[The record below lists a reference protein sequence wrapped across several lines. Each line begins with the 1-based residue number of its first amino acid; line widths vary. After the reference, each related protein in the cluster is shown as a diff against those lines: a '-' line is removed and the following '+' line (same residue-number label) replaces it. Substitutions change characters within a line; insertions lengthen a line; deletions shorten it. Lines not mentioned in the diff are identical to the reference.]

1 MSEANTVQ
9 EEQPQRLRILLADD
23 SRIIRVAVRRI
34 LEDKVELLEASDGEE
49 AWQALLEDDG
59 IDVLLTD
66 LGMPKL
72 NGYEL
77 IERVRDPQNSR
88 RLRTLPIIVLS
99 GADEPDEKQ
108 RALDA
113 GASDYITKPFDTQ
126 QITDR
131 VEALAREA
139 LRHRA
144 AASDPGS
151 AEDSGELDRETGMAN
166 RALFV
171 EQGEKDIAFAK
182 RYGKE
187 MSLLLLRVD
196 DIESLIESHG
206 VPLIEQMVRRL
217 GEFIV
222 QCLRRPDS
230 VGRLGRHEFGILAP
244 MTNDLGGL
252 TVANRIL
259 ERVRSVRFN
268 TKRGPLQFTVSLG
281 LASPKVNGLS
291 DYPSLAAIAEE
302 RLDRAMQSGGD
313 RVVYEDENAPSAL
326 AAVEFDEEVE
336 VDAAEP
342 EEAVADVVDEEPPA
356 AEVPALPPEVA
367 KLDRLPDSLDVIRW
381 LIAQGQGECLSEHRR
396 DLLQQLLPLLDFVA
410 DDEAMNLDTPLA
422 VMRSQLK

>member
-1 MSEANTVQ
+1 MSEAQTAQ
-9 EEQPQRLRILLADD
+9 DAQTQRLRILLADD

-49 AWQALLEDDG
+49 ALQTLLEDDA

-72 NGYEL
+72 DGYQL
-77 IERVRDPQNSR
+77 IERLRDPQNAR

-99 GADEPDEKQ
+99 GADEPEEKQ

-126 QITDR
+126 QITER

-139 LRHRA
+139 LRHREA
-144 AASDPGS
+144 GGDPGS
-151 AEDSGELDRETGMAN
+151 AEDRGELDRETGMAN
-166 RALFV
+166 RALFE
-171 EQGEKDIAFAK
+171 EQGEKDVAFAK
-182 RYGKE
+182 RYSKE
-187 MSLLLLRVD
+187 LSLLLLRVD
-196 DIESLIESHG
+196 DIDALTESHG
-206 VPLIEQMVRRL
+206 VALIEQMIRRL

-259 ERVRSVRFN
+259 DRVRSVRFN

-291 DYPSLAAIAEE
+291 DYATLAAIAEE
-302 RLDRAMQSGGD
+302 RLARALQAGGD
-313 RVVYEDENAPSAL
+313 QVVYEAEDAPSAL
-326 AAVEFDEEVE
+326 AAAEQDEVME
-336 VDAAEP
+336 VDAADIAADTGDIPPVESVPPPPTVIALDSLP
-342 EEAVADVVDEEPPA
+342 E
-356 AEVPALPPEVA
+356 
-367 KLDRLPDSLDVIRW
+367 SLDVVRW
-381 LIAQGQGECLSEHRR
+381 LIAHEQGERLHEHRR
-396 DLLQQLLPLLDFVA
+396 ALLQRLLPLLDFVA
-410 DDEAMNLDTPLA
+410 DDEALNLDTPLA